1 MNSIG
6 YGSKVKGFVTPHAL
20 TPCPTPSTL
29 TPMQLDPNSI
39 ADFNQRQLDT
49 HQRRLSYWTQEVA
62 TAEPIIQKLID
73 FQIAIPSWALGTGG
87 TRFGRFAGSGE
98 PRSLEEKIADVG
110 LLHALNRASGAI
122 SLHIPWDIPTDA
134 KAIKALAASYGL
146 AFDAV
151 NSNTFQDQPDQQS
164 SYKFGSLQHVE
175 PAVRQQA
182 IDHNIDVIRH
192 GEALGSKALTVWLSD
207 GSCFPG
213 QLNFRKAFSHTLDSL
228 SEIYAALPSDWKL
241 FVEYKAFEPN
251 FYSMTVGDWGS
262 SFLYVSK
269 LGPKAYTLVDL
280 GHHLPN
286 ANIEQIV
293 AILLN
298 EGKLGGF
305 HFNDSKYGDDD
316 LTAGSI
322 RPYQLFLIFNEL
334 IDGMDARGMHHA
346 TDLGWM
352 IDASHNVKDP
362 LEDLLQSVEA
372 IQLAYAQAL
381 LVDRQALEEAREA
394 NDAAQ
399 AQEILQDAFRTD
411 VRPLV
416 AEARRRA
423 GGALQPLALYRHL
436 NIRQQLIGERG
447 TKTIATG
454 L

>member
-1 MNSIG
+1 
-6 YGSKVKGFVTPHAL
+6 
-20 TPCPTPSTL
+20 
-29 TPMQLDPNSI
+29 MQLEAYKI
-39 ADFNQRQLDT
+39 ADHNQKALET
-49 HQRRLSYWTQEVA
+49 HQRKLSYWTDEIA
-62 TAEPIIQKLID
+62 NAEPIIQKLID

-87 TRFGRFAGSGE
+87 TRFGRFPGGGE

-110 LLHALNRASGAI
+110 LLHALNQSSGAI
-122 SLHIPWDIPTDA
+122 SLHIPWDIPTDGE
-134 KAIKALAASYGL
+134 AIKSLAASFGL
-146 AFDAV
+146 RFDAM
-151 NSNTFQDQPDQQS
+151 NSNTFQDQPNQEH
-164 SYKFGSLQHVE
+164 SYKFGSLQHVDR
-175 PAVRQQA
+175 AVRQQA
-182 IDHNIDVIRH
+182 IDHNIDVIKH
-192 GEALGSKALTVWLSD
+192 GVALGSNSLTVWLSD

-213 QLNFRKAFSHTLDSL
+213 QLNFRKAFERTQESL
-228 SEIYAALPSDWKL
+228 QEIYTALPDDWKV

-262 SFLYVSK
+262 SLLFATK

-293 AILLN
+293 SLLLM

-316 LTAGSI
+316 LTVGSI

-334 IDGMDARGMHHA
+334 IEGMDAKGMNHA

-381 LVDRQALEEAREA
+381 LVDRSALEEARDA
-394 NDAAQ
+394 NDVVR
-399 AQEILQDAFRTD
+399 AQEILQEAYRTD

-423 GGALQPLALYRHL
+423 GGALQPLALFRQL

-447 TKTIATG
+447 LKTIATG

>member
-1 MNSIG
+1 M
-6 YGSKVKGFVTPHAL
+6 
-20 TPCPTPSTL
+20 TL
-29 TPMQLDPNSI
+29 NPEHID
-39 ADFNQRQLDT
+39 AYNQAHLEG
-49 HQRRLSYWTQEVA
+49 HQRKLSYWTQEVA
-62 TAEPIIQKLID
+62 LAEPIIRKLID

-87 TRFGRFAGSGE
+87 TRFGRFPGGGE

-122 SLHIPWDIPTDA
+122 SLHIPWDIPTDPD
-134 KAIKALAASYGL
+134 AIRQLAAQYGL
-146 AFDAV
+146 RFDAV
-151 NSNTFQDQPDQQS
+151 NSNTFQDQPDAGQ
-164 SYKFGSLQHVE
+164 SYKFGSLQHTD
-175 PAVRQQA
+175 PAVRRQA
-182 IDHNIDVIRH
+182 IEHNIEVIRH
-192 GEALGSKALTVWLSD
+192 GVALGSDALTVWLSD

-213 QLNFRKAFSHTLDSL
+213 QLNFRKAFDRTLSSL
-228 SEIYAALPSDWKL
+228 EEIYAALPNDWKL

-262 SFLYVSK
+262 SFLYANK

-293 AILLN
+293 AILLHQ
-298 EGKLGGF
+298 GKLGGF

-322 RPYQLFLIFNEL
+322 KPYQLFLIFTEL
-334 IDGMDARGMHHA
+334 VDGLDARGMNHA

-381 LVDRQALEEAREA
+381 LVDRDALEDAREA
-394 NDAAQ
+394 NDPVR

-423 GGALQPLALYRHL
+423 GASLNPLGLYRQL
-436 NIRQQLIGERG
+436 DVRQQLIGERG
-447 TKTIATG
+447 AKTVATG